1 MNNADAQLATCY
13 GPVSQAFVD
22 RAAKIRLLI
31 LDVDGVL
38 SDGLIYMGN
47 HGEELKAFNVRDGYG
62 IRCALTSGIEVAI
75 ITGRKAKLVE
85 DRCQTLGITH
95 LYQGQSDK
103 LLAFRDLTDKLHVRP
118 EEVAYIGDDLI
129 DWPVMAEVG
138 LSVAVADAHPLLLP
152 RANYVTRI
160 NGGRGAVREVC
171 DLLLLAQGKL
181 DEAKGAINMSKT
193 RRWVI
198 ILLSLLA
205 LILIGLNLANTDDTA
220 QPEVNPNDP
229 TYKSEHTDT
238 VVYSPEGALSYR
250 LIAEHVE
257 YFSDQEVSW
266 FTKPVMTTFDTN
278 KVPTWSVRA
287 DKAKLTND
295 RMLYLYGHVEV
306 NALAPDSQ
314 LRKIT
319 TDNAQINLVTQDVT
333 SDDMV
338 TLYGTTFNS
347 SGLKMRGNLRSKN
360 AELIEK
366 VRTSY
371 EIQNKQT
378 QP

>member
-1 MNNADAQLATCY
+1 
-13 GPVSQAFVD
+13 
-22 RAAKIRLLI
+22 
-31 LDVDGVL
+31 
-38 SDGLIYMGN
+38 
-47 HGEELKAFNVRDGYG
+47 
-62 IRCALTSGIEVAI
+62 
-75 ITGRKAKLVE
+75 
-85 DRCQTLGITH
+85 
-95 LYQGQSDK
+95 
-103 LLAFRDLTDKLHVRP
+103 
-118 EEVAYIGDDLI
+118 
-129 DWPVMAEVG
+129 
-138 LSVAVADAHPLLLP
+138 
-152 RANYVTRI
+152 
-160 NGGRGAVREVC
+160 
-171 DLLLLAQGKL
+171 
-181 DEAKGAINMSKT
+181 MSKT

-198 ILLSLLA
+198 ILLSLAVLV
-205 LILIGLNLANTDDTA
+205 LIGINLASNDDDTQA
-220 QPEVNPNDP
+220 VVNANDP

-238 VVYSPEGALSYR
+238 VVYSPEGALNYR

-257 YFSDQEVSW
+257 YFSEQAISW
-266 FTKPVMTTFDTN
+266 FTQPRLTTFDTN
-278 KVPTWSVRA
+278 KVPTWSIKA

-306 NALAPDSQ
+306 NALTADAQ

-319 TDNAQINLVTQDVT
+319 TDNATINLITQDVS
-333 SDDMV
+333 SDDLV

>member
-1 MNNADAQLATCY
+1 
-13 GPVSQAFVD
+13 
-22 RAAKIRLLI
+22 
-31 LDVDGVL
+31 
-38 SDGLIYMGN
+38 
-47 HGEELKAFNVRDGYG
+47 
-62 IRCALTSGIEVAI
+62 
-75 ITGRKAKLVE
+75 
-85 DRCQTLGITH
+85 
-95 LYQGQSDK
+95 
-103 LLAFRDLTDKLHVRP
+103 
-118 EEVAYIGDDLI
+118 
-129 DWPVMAEVG
+129 
-138 LSVAVADAHPLLLP
+138 
-152 RANYVTRI
+152 
-160 NGGRGAVREVC
+160 
-171 DLLLLAQGKL
+171 
-181 DEAKGAINMSKT
+181 MSKT

-198 ILLSLLA
+198 ILLSLAA
-205 LILIGLNLANTDDTA
+205 LILIGINLASNDDDGQA
-220 QPEVNPNDP
+220 VVNANDP

-238 VVYSPEGALSYR
+238 VVYSPEGALNYR

-257 YFSDQEVSW
+257 YFSDDAISW
-266 FTKPVMTTFDTN
+266 FTQPRLTTFDTE
-278 KVPTWSVRA
+278 KVPTWSIKA

-306 NALAPDSQ
+306 NALTPDAQ

-333 SDDMV
+333 SDDLV